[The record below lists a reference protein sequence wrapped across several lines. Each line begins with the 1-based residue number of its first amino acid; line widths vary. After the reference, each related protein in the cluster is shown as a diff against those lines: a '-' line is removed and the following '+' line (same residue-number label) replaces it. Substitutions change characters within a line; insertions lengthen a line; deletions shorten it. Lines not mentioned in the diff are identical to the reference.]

1 MPGNVLDVGNK
12 SSGAEP
18 GPHGASTGAGAHRG
32 QRERGAGQEGRQ
44 RGLLQ
49 ALGAWTWGGG
59 GRETGQREDR
69 GQGTPGVF
77 AGKWQT
83 AAPALPCTLELR
95 VPISSLPLVPNKNKP
110 AQVYVCVLLL
120 LCLPGSRGRPA
131 RALPLRLGAR
141 QGFTMIRYDPLTAS
155 SPNCPAVSP
164 PEPNLHILPRQ
175 TRPPRRPIGKP
186 NSTCTGPFPQG
197 IWDPRSPGAQSPALP
212 DHLPL
217 SPPGLQSR
225 PAPSPSH
232 RSTHLWLRPL

>member
-1 MPGNVLDVGNK
+1 MPGNVLDIGNK
-12 SSGAEP
+12 SSGARTKP
-18 GPHGASTGAGAHRG
+18 PLGQVLTGARESEG
-32 QRERGAGQEGRQ
+32 QDRKDGGG
-44 RGLLQ
+44 GQ
-49 ALGAWTWGGG
+49 ALGAWTWGRG
-59 GRETGQREDR
+59 GRETGQREDG
-69 GQGTPGVF
+69 GQGAPGAF

-95 VPISSLPLVPNKNKP
+95 VPISSLPLIPNKNKP
-110 AQVYVCVLLL
+110 AGVPSGLVCVLLL
-120 LCLPGSRGRPA
+120 LYLPGSSGRPA
-131 RALPLRLGAR
+131 RALPPRLGVQ
-141 QGFTMIRYDPLTAS
+141 QGCTMIRYDPLTAS
-155 SPNCPAVSP
+155 SSNCPAVSP
-164 PEPNLHILPRQ
+164 PEPNPHILPHQ
-175 TRPPRRPIGKP
+175 ARPPQRPIGKP